1 MSENTYRK
9 QERGGAG
16 IKLVIA
22 LTIIFLIGNA
32 GYNYIPVAY
41 QGENFKSE
49 LETAVVKG
57 AAMPSRATPL
67 DAVKMRVRGAMT
79 INQIPD
85 DATVDIKM
93 VKNVIQA
100 RVVYSKEVELMPFGI
115 YKYDYKFD
123 HTATPTGFLLK
134 EN

>member
-16 IKLVIA
+16 IKFLIV

-41 QGENFKSE
+41 QAENFKSE

-57 AAMPSRATPL
+57 AVMPTRATPL

-100 RVVYSKEVELMPFGI
+100 RVAYSKEVELMPFGI
-115 YKYDYKFD
+115 YKYSYQFD
-123 HTATPTGFLLK
+123 HTATPAGFLLK

>member
-16 IKLVIA
+16 VKLVIA

-57 AAMPSRATPL
+57 AVMPSRATPL
-67 DAVKMRVRGAMT
+67 DAVKMRVRGAM
-79 INQIPD
+79 
-85 DATVDIKM
+85 VDLIRRAVPM
-93 VKNVIQA
+93 SCSA
-100 RVVYSKEVELMPFGI
+100 AAPRWRRRR
-115 YKYDYKFD
+115 
-123 HTATPTGFLLK
+123 
-134 EN
+134 